1 MSSRAFKRLLI
12 HRCSF
17 IKRGVITGKDAYNR
31 NIYEDVTIHDIPCRF
46 DTVRKRVVNNDKN
59 VDIIEENI
67 LFVLPSNDIAAS
79 LHVTNIRTK
88 DDIPIISGTFSVE
101 KLNPQYGRK
110 KINHFELE
118 LKKVSADG

>member
-17 IKRGVITGKDAYNR
+17 IKRGVVVGKDEYNR

-46 DTVRKRVVNNDKN
+46 DTIRKRVVNNDKN
-59 VDIIEENI
+59 VDVVEENV
-67 LFVLPSNDIAAS
+67 LFVLPSNDIDVS
-79 LHVTNIRTK
+79 LQVINIRTK
-88 DDIPIISGTFSVE
+88 DDIPILSGTFTIE
-101 KLNPQYGRK
+101 KLNPQYSRK
-110 KINHFELE
+110 KLNHFELE

>member
-1 MSSRAFKRLLI
+1 MSNRAFKRLLI
-12 HRCSF
+12 HRRSF
-17 IKRGVITGKDAYNR
+17 IKRGVVTGKDAYNR

-59 VDIIEENI
+59 VDIVEENI
-67 LFVLPSNDIAAS
+67 LFVLPSNDIATS

-88 DDIPIISGTFSVE
+88 DDIPIISGTFSIG

-110 KINHFELE
+110 KDKPF
-118 LKKVSADG
+118 

>member
-46 DTVRKRVVNNDKN
+46 DTVQKRVVNNDKN
-59 VDIIEENI
+59 ADIVEENI

-79 LHVTNIRTK
+79 LQITNIRTQ
-88 DDIPIISGTFSVE
+88 DAIPILAGTFTIE
-101 KLNPQYGRK
+101 KLNPQYSRK
-110 KINHFELE
+110 KIHHFELE
-118 LKKVSADG
+118 LKKVNANG

>member
-1 MSSRAFKRLLI
+1 MSNRAFKRLLI

-17 IKRGVITGKDAYNR
+17 IKRGVVTGKDAYNR

-59 VDIIEENI
+59 VDIVEENI
-67 LFVLPSNDIAAS
+67 LFVLPSNDIATS

-88 DDIPIISGTFSVE
+88 DDIPIISGTFSIG

-118 LKKVSADG
+118 LKKVSVDG